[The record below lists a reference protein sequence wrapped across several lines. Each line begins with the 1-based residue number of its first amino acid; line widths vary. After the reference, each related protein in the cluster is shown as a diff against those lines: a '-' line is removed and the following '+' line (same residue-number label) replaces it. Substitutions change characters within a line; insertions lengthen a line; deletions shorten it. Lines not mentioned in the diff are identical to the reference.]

1 MRNRDIGSRSISSTI
16 GKVCDTPPR
25 CVAAEPG
32 SVHVL
37 SESPPLRTAG
47 GGY

>member
-1 MRNRDIGSRSISSTI
+1 MGSRSISSTI
-16 GKVCDTPPR
+16 GKVCDTPPQ
-25 CVAAEPG
+25 CVAVEPD
-32 SVHVL
+32 SVRVL